1 MVPSRLRFFHVREG
15 EGAGTIS
22 KRSQRTYSHTLPV
35 ARGGARQ
42 SHQTA
47 MRKLIGSL
55 LLIFSAGAFG
65 HADDWPTAKVQN
77 VFSENGQYFVRII
90 PGTSI
95 GDTYGFSGAPKGP
108 FARAEFYARQPNRSY
123 RLVKDAELN
132 NPVSP
137 VDALVTN
144 QGYLVTFDNWHNIG
158 YGKIVA
164 IYRPDGR
171 SVRTF
176 TAEQLYP
183 PERLKEIPLSTS
195 SRWWRCSPFGFVDP
209 NQQAELYVFEQFGG
223 TFTFKLENGAM
234 QYHPGKA
241 KCTPPAGPFST
252 SWFGR

>member
-1 MVPSRLRFFHVREG
+1 M
-15 EGAGTIS
+15 
-22 KRSQRTYSHTLPV
+22 
-35 ARGGARQ
+35 
-42 SHQTA
+42 
-47 MRKLIGSL
+47 

-108 FARAEFYARQPNRSY
+108 FAHAEFYARQPNRSY

-164 IYRPDGR
+164 IYRPDER
-171 SVRTF
+171 SVRTLVP
-176 TAEQLYP
+176 A
-183 PERLKEIPLSTS
+183 
-195 SRWWRCSPFGFVDP
+195 SRPR
-209 NQQAELYVFEQFGG
+209 
-223 TFTFKLENGAM
+223 
-234 QYHPGKA
+234 H
-241 KCTPPAGPFST
+241 TPQSECD
-252 SWFGR
+252 R